1 MALSGLKTSLN
12 ALREISSEIYHQ
24 YLPEIDEDTDIS
36 RYAEPIFSVPAVYN
50 EFCQALVNRIVYTQ
64 FENKSFRNPFV
75 VLDGDRIPL
84 GYAGQEIYVN
94 PSKGRQ
100 FNVDDFA
107 GLLIKYEA
115 DVKVQY
121 QTINS
126 DLQYP
131 VTFTRQQLKKAFV
144 SWGDLESFIDQLS
157 NSLYNGCYI
166 DEFNKVKELVSGAYS
181 MNIAQVTTVS
191 AINSE
196 ANAKAFVAKAR
207 ELFLNFQVPSSSY
220 NSWAKNG
227 GEGRPIVTWTNPEDI
242 VFIVRNDVRAYMD
255 VNVLADAFNL
265 DRATLLGN
273 ILTVDNFDVYNDDGT
288 LHYDGSA
295 ILGIMADKAFFKI
308 RRQDTFM
315 DSFYNPNNRTVQ
327 YYLNNIKMY
336 GISMFANHMIFA
348 TGEPTVAPTAITTD
362 VTSVEVTVDSTAE
375 VKFETVP
382 FAANGTITYSD
393 GASGEF
399 FTVAAKTGDPK
410 TAVLTGVKAGSNKTL
425 TASATNPS
433 GETITKTVTVK
444 VNAAS

>member
-24 YLPEIDEDTDIS
+24 YIPELDEDTDIS
-36 RYAEPIFSVPAVYN
+36 RYAEPIFTVPEVYN

-84 GYAGQEIYVN
+84 GYAGQEVYVN

-126 DLQYP
+126 DIQYP

-144 SWGDLESFIDQLS
+144 SWGDLEGFIDQLS
-157 NSLYNGCYI
+157 NSLYNGAYI
-166 DEFNKVKELVSGAYS
+166 DEYNKVKELIAGAYS

-196 ANAKAFVAKAR
+196 SNAKAFVAKAR
-207 ELFLNFQVPSSSY
+207 ETFLNFQTPSSAY

-227 GEGRPIVTWTNPEDI
+227 GDGRPVVTWTNPEDI
-242 VFIVRNDVRAYMD
+242 VFIVRNDVRAYLD
-255 VNVLADAFNL
+255 VNVLAESFQI
-265 DRATLLGN
+265 DRAVLLGN
-273 ILTVDNFDVYNDDGT
+273 ILTVDNFNVYNEDGT

-295 ILGIMADKAFFKI
+295 ILGIIADKAFFRI
-308 RRQDTFM
+308 RRQDMFM

-348 TGEPTVAPTAITTD
+348 TGAPTVAPTALKTD
-362 VTSVEVTVDSTAE
+362 VTNVEVTVGSTAE

-393 GASGEF
+393 GDSGEF
-399 FTVAAKTGDPK
+399 FTVAAKTGDNK
-410 TAVLTGVKAGSNKTL
+410 TAVLTGVKAGTNKTL
-425 TASATNPS
+425 TASATNPD
-433 GETITKTVTVK
+433 GDTITKTVTVK
-444 VNAAS
+444 VKAAS

>member
-12 ALREISSEIYHQ
+12 ALREISSEIYHK
-24 YLPEIDEDTDIS
+24 YIPELDEDTDIS
-36 RYAEPIFSVPAVYN
+36 RYAEPIFTVPEVYN
-50 EFCQALVNRIVYTQ
+50 EFCNALVNRIVYTQ

-94 PSKGRQ
+94 PAKGRQ

-121 QTINS
+121 QTIS
-126 DLQYP
+126 ADIQYP

-166 DEFNKVKELVSGAYS
+166 DEYNKVKELIAGAYS

-196 ANAKAFVAKAR
+196 ANAKAFVAQAR

-227 GEGRPIVTWTNPEDI
+227 GAGRPIVTWTNPEDI

-255 VNVLADAFNL
+255 VNVLAESFNM
-265 DRATLLGN
+265 DKATLLGN
-273 ILTVDNFDVYNDDGT
+273 ILTVDNFNVYNEDGT

-295 ILGIMADKAFFKI
+295 IVGIIADKSFFRI
-308 RRQDTFM
+308 RRQDQFM
-315 DSFYNPNNRTVQ
+315 DSFYNANNRTIQ

-336 GISMFANHMIFA
+336 GISQFANHMVFA
-348 TGEPTVAPTAITTD
+348 TAAPEVAPTAITTD
-362 VTSVEVTVDSTAE
+362 VTSVEVTVGETAE
-375 VKFETVP
+375 VKFETIP
-382 FAANGTITYSD
+382 FAANGTISYSD

-399 FTVAAKTGDPK
+399 FTVAAKTGDNK
-410 TAVLTGVKAGSNKTL
+410 TAVLTGVKAGNNKTL
-425 TASATNPS
+425 TASATNPD

-444 VNAAS
+444 VKAA